1 MAGGAAPS
9 DGPAVVEDDGLASKL
24 TGFKSKSIYLGER
37 GGCPG
42 EAVCHCGVKE
52 TVKAV
57 MEEGSCCCG
66 CSTLKGHRSLAD
78 KSWAMSCPSVLLLE
92 MQARMVAHNCVLR

>member
-37 GGCPG
+37 GGALG
-42 EAVCHCGVKE
+42 RLFV
-52 TVKAV
+52 TV
-57 MEEGSCCCG
+57 GSRR
-66 CSTLKGHRSLAD
+66 L
-78 KSWAMSCPSVLLLE
+78 
-92 MQARMVAHNCVLR
+92 